1 MALALLKNYY
11 KLFNALDAKICTTE
25 LMDSD
30 SLSLTSLGKDRIE
43 EADLTAD
50 NQQDNDAIF
59 PAINSSDDVNF

>member
-1 MALALLKNYY
+1 
-11 KLFNALDAKICTTE
+11 
-25 LMDSD
+25 MDSD